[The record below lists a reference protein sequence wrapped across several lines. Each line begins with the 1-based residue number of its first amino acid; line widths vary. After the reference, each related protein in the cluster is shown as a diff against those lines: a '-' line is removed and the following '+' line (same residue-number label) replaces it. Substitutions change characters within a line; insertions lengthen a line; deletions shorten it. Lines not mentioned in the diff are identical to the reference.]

1 MAINNIISLPG
12 DKSISHRAVML
23 ASIADGV
30 SELTNLNDGKDVQ
43 STIKALQACGA
54 LIKNDDKKL
63 TITGTTLSNP
73 KNPIDCGNSGT
84 SARLLSGF
92 LSSQG
97 LQFSLTGDVS
107 LSSRPMDRVIVP
119 LTQMGCHIE
128 SNNGLLPL
136 TVDASGPLNGINY
149 KMPVASAQVK
159 SSILLAGLGAK
170 SSSNVS
176 EINTSRN
183 HTEIMLHHMGAII
196 TVMDRDIRIEP
207 LSSLLAPITM
217 DIPSDPSSASFFI
230 VLAVLMKESQV
241 TIRNML
247 LNPTRIGFMNIL
259 NKIGIA
265 ATISN
270 QHHMNGELCGDVS
283 FQSSSVDS
291 FEVSSY
297 SIPSVIDEIPIL
309 AVLAALGKGKTVFN
323 GIEEL
328 KFKESNRVQA
338 IIDNLVNFGIKA
350 YEEDNSLIIE
360 GGTPTHMAT
369 IQSFDDH
376 RIAMAF
382 VVLSIAVF
390 GEYKLDNKACIDI
403 SLPGFFETI
412 EEMLS

>member
-1 MAINNIISLPG
+1 MAINTTILLPG

-54 LIKNDDKKL
+54 LIENDDKKL
-63 TITGTTLSNP
+63 IITGTALSNP
-73 KNPIDCGNSGT
+73 KKPIDCGNSGT

-97 LQFSLTGDVS
+97 LQFSLTGDDS

-159 SSILLAGLGAK
+159 SSILLAGLGAE

-183 HTEIMLHHMGAII
+183 HTEIMLHHMGATI

-241 TIRNML
+241 TVRNML

-259 NKIGIA
+259 NKIGIPA
-265 ATISN
+265 IISN

-283 FQSSSVDS
+283 VESSSVDG

-297 SIPSVIDEIPIL
+297 AIPSIIDEIPIL
-309 AVLAALGKGKTVFN
+309 SVLAAAGKGKTVFN

-338 IIDNLVNFGIKA
+338 IIDNLINFGIKA
-350 YEEDNSLIIE
+350 YEQDNSLIVE
-360 GGTPTHMAT
+360 GGTPTQMPT

-403 SLPGFFETI
+403 SLPGFFDTI

>member
-1 MAINNIISLPG
+1 M
-12 DKSISHRAVML
+12 
-23 ASIADGV
+23 
-30 SELTNLNDGKDVQ
+30 
-43 STIKALQACGA
+43 
-54 LIKNDDKKL
+54 
-63 TITGTTLSNP
+63 
-73 KNPIDCGNSGT
+73 
-84 SARLLSGF
+84 LSGF

-97 LQFSLTGDVS
+97 LQFSLTGDDS

-119 LTQMGCHIE
+119 LTQLGCHIE

-136 TVDASGPLNGINY
+136 IVDASDPLNGINY

-159 SSILLAGLGAK
+159 SSILLAGLGAE

-183 HTEIMLHHMGAII
+183 HTEIMLHHMGATI

-207 LSSLLAPITM
+207 LSSSLEPITM

-230 VLAVLMKESQV
+230 VLTVLMKELQV
-241 TIRNML
+241 TVRNML

-259 NKIGIA
+259 NKIGIP

-283 FQSSSVDS
+283 VESSSVDG

-297 SIPSVIDEIPIL
+297 AIPSIIDEIPIL

-350 YEEDNSLIIE
+350 YEQDNSLIVE
-360 GGTPTHMAT
+360 GGTPTQMPK

-403 SLPGFFETI
+403 SLPGFFDTI

>member
-97 LQFSLTGDVS
+97 LQFSLTGDGS

>member
-1 MAINNIISLPG
+1 MAINTTISLPG

-54 LIKNDDKKL
+54 LIENDDKKL
-63 TITGTTLSNP
+63 IITGTTLSNP
-73 KNPIDCGNSGT
+73 KKPIDCGNSGT

-97 LQFSLTGDVS
+97 LQFSLTGDDS

-136 TVDASGPLNGINY
+136 IVDASGPLNGINY

-159 SSILLAGLGAK
+159 SSILLAGLGAE

-183 HTEIMLHHMGAII
+183 HTEIMLHHMGATI

-207 LSSLLAPITM
+207 LSSSLESITM

-230 VLAVLMKESQV
+230 VLTVLMKESQV
-241 TIRNML
+241 TVRNML

-259 NKIGIA
+259 NKIGIP

-283 FQSSSVDS
+283 VKSSSVDG

-297 SIPSVIDEIPIL
+297 AIPSIIDEIPIL
-309 AVLAALGKGKTVFN
+309 AVLAAAGKGKTVFN

-338 IIDNLVNFGIKA
+338 IIDNLINFGIKA
-350 YEEDNSLIIE
+350 YEQDNSLIVE
-360 GGTPTHMAT
+360 GGKPTQMPT

-390 GEYKLDNKACIDI
+390 GDYKLDNKACIDI
-403 SLPGFFETI
+403 SLPGFFDTI
-412 EEMLS
+412 KEMLS

>member
-1 MAINNIISLPG
+1 MAINTTISLPG

-54 LIKNDDKKL
+54 LIENDDKKL
-63 TITGTTLSNP
+63 IITGTTLSNP
-73 KNPIDCGNSGT
+73 KKPIDCGNSGT

-92 LSSQG
+92 LSSQN
-97 LQFSLTGDVS
+97 LQFSLIGDDS

-119 LTQMGCHIE
+119 LTQMGCHID

-136 TVDASGPLNGINY
+136 TIDASDPLNGINY

-159 SSILLAGLGAK
+159 SSILLAGLGAE

-183 HTEIMLHHMGAII
+183 HTEIMLHHMGATII
-196 TVMDRDIRIEP
+196 VMNRDIRIEP
-207 LSSLLAPITM
+207 LSSSLEPITM

-230 VLAVLMKESQV
+230 VLTVLMKESQV

-259 NKIGIA
+259 NKIGIP

-283 FQSSSVDS
+283 VESSSIEG

-297 SIPSVIDEIPIL
+297 AIPSIIDEIPIL
-309 AVLAALGKGKTVFN
+309 SVLAAVGKGKTVFN
-323 GIEEL
+323 GVEEL

-350 YEEDNSLIIE
+350 YEQDNSLIVE
-360 GGTPTHMAT
+360 GGTPTQMPT

-403 SLPGFFETI
+403 SLPGFFDTI